1 MGTTKWNKRE
11 NMENMNVKKR
21 EPFKQKKKI
30 KKRGFTKLPTITD
43 VHEGFINKPLV
54 EGNANMETT
63 PEEEVDAAL
72 DSGAET
78 YSAAVE
84 AGAQNLGDMLS
95 RTQATANDWNTLA
108 DRQFNAKYEEANLG
122 AELERLF
129 TLDAWIINN
138 EKNGGKNCA
147 IGHSDNGEET
157 FGEEAEEGEE
167 ETFGEE
173 AEEGEEETATDVNDI
188 KKKLKRK
195 ASNETRDAIKLIKQ
209 YIINLFTLF
218 SALPKLIILRL
229 DFANYSIKK
238 IVTLF
243 CEMVNDGVENIQE
256 DHLQTIFDQ
265 VDHIIYAFMVFVIS
279 YNWFFVWFF
288 YEKQDIGEVTDFYQ
302 YQYSSQADPIN
313 DSIKEI
319 MKNAGFNIKTFF
331 SSVLFVVSSVISFF
345 FDHTGFSLPNIL
357 QKIVS
362 FGGLTDIFN
371 SFPCKFL
378 FTLILMYTFL
388 DPSIKILKTM
398 TGFSVPMGPTT
409 IIFASIV
416 FGAIS
421 IIGLLGIFE
430 MFVGPG
436 VYLSMFDIMNP
447 TEAEKEEDSKGST
460 EDDMIKTL
468 ETLGDKLGE
477 AADRANDGS
486 INQLISYGVILF
498 TFIIRCMSFF
508 MFLPYG
514 TIVIFLVLVIASLFP
529 TVLFSNGK
537 SLDEIMNSIN
547 IAINKSSE
555 PCMTWK
561 SILAKYCGMF
571 NKISF
576 YLVMISLLATSYA
589 VYGANILSNTSL
601 LAGLLTMT
609 GILLLFFGG
618 ALFYPD
624 TASEYLRGFLLVFNL
639 FF

>member
-54 EGNANMETT
+54 EGNENMETT
-63 PEEEVDAAL
+63 PELTTEEVIDAAL

-78 YSAAVE
+78 YNANAQT
-84 AGAQNLGDMLS
+84 AAQNLSISLMNTL
-95 RTQATANDWNTLA
+95 ATANDWNTLA

-129 TLDAWIINN
+129 TLDAWNPKSIINN
-138 EKNGGKNCA
+138 ENNGGKNCA

-157 FGEEAEEGEE
+157 FGEEGV
-167 ETFGEE
+167 
-173 AEEGEEETATDVNDI
+173 EETATDVNDI
-188 KKKLKRK
+188 KKKLKSK
-195 ASNETRDAIKLIKQ
+195 ASKGTRDAIKIIKQ

-243 CEMVNDGVENIQE
+243 CQMVNDGVENIQE

-288 YEKQDIGEVTDFYQ
+288 YEKQDIGEVKRFYQ
-302 YQYSSQADPIN
+302 YQYSSKADPIN

-378 FTLILMYTFL
+378 FTLMLMYTFL

-398 TGFSVPMGPTT
+398 TGFSVPMGPMT

-436 VYLSMFDIMNP
+436 VYISMFDIMNP
-447 TEAEKEEDSKGST
+447 TEAEKEEDSKGGT
-460 EDDMIKTL
+460 EDDMRKTL
-468 ETLGDKLGE
+468 EALGDKLGE
-477 AADRANDGS
+477 AADRANDGW
-486 INQLISYGVILF
+486 INRLISYGVILF

-547 IAINKSSE
+547 TAINKSSE

-601 LAGLLTMT
+601 LAGLSTMT

>member
-21 EPFKQKKKI
+21 EPFKQKKKR
-30 KKRGFTKLPTITD
+30 KKCGFTKLPTITD

-63 PEEEVDAAL
+63 SEEEIDAAL

-78 YSAAVE
+78 YSSAVE
-84 AGAQNLGDMLS
+84 SGAQGLS
-95 RTQATANDWNTLA
+95 TRISNIIATANDWNTLA

-129 TLDAWIINN
+129 TLDAWNPNSINN
-138 EKNGGKNCA
+138 NENNGGKNCA
-147 IGHSDNGEET
+147 IGD
-157 FGEEAEEGEE
+157 
-167 ETFGEE
+167 
-173 AEEGEEETATDVNDI
+173 EETATDIDDI
-188 KKKLKRK
+188 KKKLKSE
-195 ASNETRDAIKLIKQ
+195 ASKGTRYAIKLIKQ

-243 CEMVNDGVENIQE
+243 CQMVNDGVENIQE
-256 DHLQTIFDQ
+256 DHLQTIFDK

-288 YEKQDIGEVTDFYQ
+288 YEKQDIGDGAGFYQ
-302 YQYSSQADPIN
+302 YQYSSKADPIN

-331 SSVLFVVSSVISFF
+331 SSVLFVVSSVMSFF

-378 FTLILMYTFL
+378 FTLMLMYTFL

-398 TGFSVPMGPTT
+398 TGFSVPMGPMT
-409 IIFASIV
+409 IIFASII

-430 MFVGPG
+430 MFAGPG
-436 VYLSMFDIMNP
+436 VYISMFDIMNP
-447 TEAEKEEDSKGST
+447 TEAKKEEDSKGST
-460 EDDMIKTL
+460 EDDMRKTL
-468 ETLGDKLGE
+468 EALGDKLGE
-477 AADRANDGS
+477 AADRAKDGL
-486 INQLISYGVILF
+486 INKIISYGVIFF

-514 TIVIFLVLVIASLFP
+514 TIVIFLVLFIASLFP
-529 TVLFSNGK
+529 TILFSNGK
-537 SLDEIMNSIN
+537 SLDEMMNRIN
-547 IAINKSSE
+547 TAINKSSE
-555 PCMTWK
+555 PCMTYR
-561 SILAKYCGMF
+561 SILAKYCGWF
-571 NKISF
+571 NQISF
-576 YLVMISLLATSYA
+576 YLVMISLLATSHA

-601 LAGLLTMT
+601 LAGLLTVT
-609 GILLLFFGG
+609 WLLLILFIA
-618 ALFYPD
+618 ALIYPK

>member
-54 EGNANMETT
+54 EGNENMETT
-63 PEEEVDAAL
+63 SEEEIDAAL

-78 YSAAVE
+78 YSAAIE
-84 AGAQNLGDMLS
+84 SGAQGLS
-95 RTQATANDWNTLA
+95 TKISNITATANDWNTLA

-129 TLDAWIINN
+129 TLDAWNPKSIINN
-138 EKNGGKNCA
+138 ENNGGKNCA

-157 FGEEAEEGEE
+157 FGEEGVEGV
-167 ETFGEE
+167 
-173 AEEGEEETATDVNDI
+173 EGVEETATDVNDI
-188 KKKLKRK
+188 KKKLKSK
-195 ASNETRDAIKLIKQ
+195 ASKGTRDAIKIIKQ

-243 CEMVNDGVENIQE
+243 CQMVNDGVENIQE
-256 DHLQTIFDQ
+256 DHLQTIFDK

-288 YEKQDIGEVTDFYQ
+288 YEKQDIGDVKGFYQ
-302 YQYSSQADPIN
+302 YQYSSKADPIN

-331 SSVLFVVSSVISFF
+331 SSVLFVVSSVMSFF

-362 FGGLTDIFN
+362 LGGLTDIFN

-398 TGFSVPMGPTT
+398 TGFSVPMGPMT
-409 IIFASIV
+409 IIFASII

-430 MFVGPG
+430 MFAGPG

-447 TEAEKEEDSKGST
+447 TEAKKEEDSKGGT
-460 EDDMIKTL
+460 EDDMRKTL
-468 ETLGDKLGE
+468 EALGDKLGE
-477 AADRANDGS
+477 AADRANDGW
-486 INQLISYGVILF
+486 INRLISYGVILF

-529 TVLFSNGK
+529 AILFSNGK
-537 SLDEIMNSIN
+537 SLDEMMNRIN
-547 IAINKSSE
+547 TSINKSSE
-555 PCMTWK
+555 PCMTYR
-561 SILAKYCGMF
+561 SILAKYCGWF
-571 NKISF
+571 NRISF
-576 YLVMISLLATSYA
+576 YLVMISLLATSHA

-609 GILLLFFGG
+609 WLLLILFIA
-618 ALFYPD
+618 ALIYPK
-624 TASEYLRGFLLVFNL
+624 TASEYLRRFLLVFNL

>member
-21 EPFKQKKKI
+21 EPFKQKKKR
-30 KKRGFTKLPTITD
+30 KKCGFTKLPTITD

-63 PEEEVDAAL
+63 SEEEIDAAL

-78 YSAAVE
+78 YSSAVE
-84 AGAQNLGDMLS
+84 SGAQGLS
-95 RTQATANDWNTLA
+95 TRISNIIATANDWNTLA

-129 TLDAWIINN
+129 TLDAWNPNSINN
-138 EKNGGKNCA
+138 NENNGGKNCA
-147 IGHSDNGEET
+147 IGD
-157 FGEEAEEGEE
+157 
-167 ETFGEE
+167 
-173 AEEGEEETATDVNDI
+173 EETATDIDDI
-188 KKKLKRK
+188 KKKLKSE
-195 ASNETRDAIKLIKQ
+195 ASKGTRYAIKLIKQ

-243 CEMVNDGVENIQE
+243 CQMVNDGVENIQE
-256 DHLQTIFDQ
+256 DHLQTIFDK

-288 YEKQDIGEVTDFYQ
+288 YEKQDIGDGAGFYQ
-302 YQYSSQADPIN
+302 YQYSSKADPIN

-331 SSVLFVVSSVISFF
+331 SSVLFVVSSVMSFF

-378 FTLILMYTFL
+378 FTLMLMYTFL

-398 TGFSVPMGPTT
+398 TGFSVPMGPMT
-409 IIFASIV
+409 IIFASII

-430 MFVGPG
+430 MFAGPG
-436 VYLSMFDIMNP
+436 VYISMFDIMNP
-447 TEAEKEEDSKGST
+447 TEAKKEEDSKGST
-460 EDDMIKTL
+460 EDDMRKTL
-468 ETLGDKLGE
+468 EALGDKLGE
-477 AADRANDGS
+477 AADRAKDGL
-486 INQLISYGVILF
+486 INKIISYGVIFF

-514 TIVIFLVLVIASLFP
+514 TIVIFLVLFIASLFP
-529 TVLFSNGK
+529 TILFSNGK
-537 SLDEIMNSIN
+537 SLDEMMNRIN
-547 IAINKSSE
+547 TAINKSSE
-555 PCMTWK
+555 PCMTYR
-561 SILAKYCGMF
+561 SILAKYCGWF
-571 NKISF
+571 NQISF
-576 YLVMISLLATSYA
+576 YLVMISLLATSHA
-589 VYGANILSNTSL
+589 AYGANILSNTSL
-601 LAGLLTMT
+601 LAGLLTVT
-609 GILLLFFGG
+609 WLLLILFIA
-618 ALFYPD
+618 ALIYPK

>member
-21 EPFKQKKKI
+21 EPFKQKNKI
-30 KKRGFTKLPTITD
+30 KKHGFTKLPTITD

-54 EGNANMETT
+54 EGNENMETT
-63 PEEEVDAAL
+63 PELTTEEEIDVAL
-72 DSGAET
+72 DIGAET

-84 AGAQNLGDMLS
+84 REAAGLS
-95 RTQATANDWNTLA
+95 TRISNITATANDWNTLA

-122 AELERLF
+122 AKLERLF
-129 TLDAWIINN
+129 TLDAWNPESIINN
-138 EKNGGKNCA
+138 ENNGGKNCA
-147 IGHSDNGEET
+147 IEGMRAGGGKM
-157 FGEEAEEGEE
+157 FGEELGEE
-167 ETFGEE
+167 ETTGNL
-173 AEEGEEETATDVNDI
+173 DDI
-188 KKKLKRK
+188 KKDLKRN
-195 ASNETRDAIKLIKQ
+195 ASKDTRNVIKVIKQ

-243 CEMVNDGVENIQE
+243 CQMVNDGVENIQE

-288 YEKQDIGEVTDFYQ
+288 YEKQDIGDVTGFYQ
-302 YQYSSQADPIN
+302 YQYSSKADPIN

-319 MKNAGFNIKTFF
+319 MKNAGFIIKTFF
-331 SSVLFVVSSVISFF
+331 SSVLFVVSSVMSFF

-362 FGGLTDIFN
+362 LGGLTDIFN

-398 TGFSVPMGPTT
+398 TGFSVPMGPMT

-416 FGAIS
+416 FGFIS

-430 MFVGPG
+430 IFAGPG

-447 TEAEKEEDSKGST
+447 IEAEKEEDSKGST
-460 EDDMIKTL
+460 EDDMRKTL
-468 ETLGDKLGE
+468 ETLGDKIGE
-477 AADRANDGS
+477 AADRANDGW
-486 INQLISYGVILF
+486 INRLISYSVILF
-498 TFIIRCMSFF
+498 IFIIRCMSFF

-514 TIVIFLVLVIASLFP
+514 TIFIFLVFVIASLFP
-529 TVLFSNGK
+529 TMLFSNGK
-537 SLDEIMNSIN
+537 SLDEMMNRIN
-547 IAINKSSE
+547 TAINKSSE

-576 YLVMISLLATSYA
+576 YLVMISLLVTSYA

-609 GILLLFFGG
+609 WLLLLFFGG

-624 TASEYLRGFLLVFNL
+624 TASQYLRGFLLVFNL